1 MNDELQL
8 TEEELESMADRL
20 IEEAAGSDIANQQET
35 ELIKAPRRN
44 TRKKDEAPTD
54 SRPPEVRLQ
63 ELMEKGRKAG
73 KLTSKDL
80 DLLNEL
86 NLDAD
91 TVDKF

>member
-44 TRKKDEAPTD
+44 TRKKD
-54 SRPPEVRLQ
+54 
-63 ELMEKGRKAG
+63 
-73 KLTSKDL
+73 
-80 DLLNEL
+80 
-86 NLDAD
+86 
-91 TVDKF
+91 